1 MYSRSKKYKNKGLS
15 NFRLVSLHGSLK
27 KLLPADYLAEGRQT
41 EDVQVEP
48 MFNKKKRSVFKR
60 TMEFNGVQVS
70 LPQYLRLM
78 ELQEKVLK
86 LDLVMR
92 KFSDGVDPDKLAASS
107 KWGQLVSMR
116 QSLQKLLPEDHP
128 NFNKRA
134 ATMDFNGVQVRF
146 QFADVTYFATE
157 VPTKLGASAFH
168 RSRSKQT
175 ESSGSRLKNSS
186 TFLRRFSSYILHSPE
201 NLLHIL

>member
-1 MYSRSKKYKNKGLS
+1 M
-15 NFRLVSLHGSLK
+15 SLHGSLK
-27 KLLPADYLAEGRQT
+27 KLLPADYLVEGRQT

-48 MFNKKKRSVFKR
+48 VFKKKRSIFKR

-86 LDLVMR
+86 LDHVMR
-92 KFSDGVDPDKLAASS
+92 RLSDGVDPEKLDASP

-128 NFNKRA
+128 DFNKRA
-134 ATMDFNGVQVRF
+134 ATMDFNGVKVS
-146 QFADVTYFATE
+146 YF
-157 VPTKLGASAFH
+157 PKMIIDPCF
-168 RSRSKQT
+168 
-175 ESSGSRLKNSS
+175 
-186 TFLRRFSSYILHSPE
+186 I
-201 NLLHIL
+201 

>member
-1 MYSRSKKYKNKGLS
+1 M
-15 NFRLVSLHGSLK
+15 K

-48 MFNKKKRSVFKR
+48 MFDKKKRSVFKR

-86 LDLVMR
+86 LDQVMR
-92 KFSDGVDPDKLAASS
+92 RLSDGVDPEKLAASA

-116 QSLQKLLPEDHP
+116 QSLQKLLPENHP
-128 NFNKRA
+128 TFSKRA
-134 ATMDFNGVQVRF
+134 ATMDFNGVQVSF
-146 QFADVTYFATE
+146 QYLELKGLWFFFLDYGSISWY
-157 VPTKLGASAFH
+157 GAQNFKKV
-168 RSRSKQT
+168 RQF
-175 ESSGSRLKNSS
+175 
-186 TFLRRFSSYILHSPE
+186 FLRYNQNSL
-201 NLLHIL
+201 N